1 MTRLALLVL
10 SSSAILVAA
19 CGGEDGSVA
28 PGEGGG
34 LVTGAAGSGASSGAA
49 GAGASSGQGSAAGK
63 GGSPGGSGSGG
74 TGTAGF
80 GAAGSGTAGS
90 GTAGSGTAGAGGAG
104 GKSGGSGGSA
114 GSIDASTKGNPF
126 AGAEM
131 YVNPD
136 YVKKLQDSI
145 DASPDAKILEKVKP
159 YATGIWLDRIAMV
172 DKVDGYL
179 DDALALQ
186 KKIGKPV
193 VTVFVVYDL
202 PNRDCHAK
210 ASNGELRI
218 ETGGAAKYQSAFIDP
233 IAAAFA
239 KHPDQ
244 RIVAIVE
251 PDSLPN
257 IATNLSDP
265 ACAAA
270 ETAYRE
276 GSAYAI
282 KKLSAPNVFLY
293 LDAGHSGWLG
303 WPDNQTKSAQVFKQV
318 LDAAGGPDKI
328 RGFASN
334 VANYTVL
341 KETKELFD
349 YQGNPCHDELTYAA
363 ALQKSYAAA
372 GLTHTAWLIDTSRN
386 GVGGI
391 RHQWGY
397 WCNNKGAGLGERPKA
412 DPAPGIDAY
421 YWVKPPGESDGTS
434 DPSAARYD
442 AFCGMEDAAKPAP
455 EAGAW
460 FSSYVVDAAKNAKP
474 ALLRSRL
481 AHVGGRL
488 RATRARAPPPRRS
501 PSGADGEAAQGRD
514 RSRAPGR
521 TMRRLRRSRPRPR
534 PGPLRAG
541 LLTRPA
547 TAHPREARRPR
558 PAPGAL
564 G

>member
-19 CGGEDGSVA
+19 CGGEDASVA

-49 GAGASSGQGSAAGK
+49 GAGAASGGSAAGK

-90 GTAGSGTAGAGGAG
+90 GTAGAGSAGGNGVG
-104 GKSGGSGGSA
+104 GGGGA

-136 YVKKLQDSI
+136 YVKKLQGSI
-145 DASPDAKILEKVKP
+145 DASPDAKILEKMKP

-218 ETGGAAKYQSAFIDP
+218 ETGGAATYQSAFIDP

-341 KETKELFD
+341 KETNELFD

-397 WCNNKGAGLGERPKA
+397 WCNNEGAGLGERPKA

-455 EAGAW
+455 EAGSW
-460 FSSYVVDAAKNAKP
+460 FSSYVVEAAKNAKP
-474 ALLRSRL
+474 ALLRSRFV
-481 AHVGGRL
+481 HVGSTQSGR
-488 RATRARAPPPRRS
+488 RYSVPSSSCGCSPVGSRRS
-501 PSGADGEAAQGRD
+501 FARSSKSSRLSG
-514 RSRAPGR
+514 SP
-521 TMRRLRRSRPRPR
+521 
-534 PGPLRAG
+534 
-541 LLTRPA
+541 
-547 TAHPREARRPR
+547 
-558 PAPGAL
+558 
-564 G
+564 